1 MKKEDVL
8 NLMTNLPPDL
18 IEEADL
24 GAPAKRRLPKLTRV
38 GLIAACLCLA
48 LIGTVTAARFL
59 GVQIQEE
66 DGTTWFS
73 GGIIYYPVDSLSENV
88 KELDDPFYAPKK
100 FNSWEQVEEF
110 IGINLMD
117 NPVLDASPV
126 KEYGIRFKNHP
137 EKNIKGR
144 FLAVGSGN
152 LTSILTFACYRIGD
166 VDIRVRGSLFTD
178 RMEKGR
184 GEDWDQRFLGY
195 NFTETTKI
203 NRETYTTP
211 NGLEAQLLGIDYG
224 RNCKKYT
231 AAFSLNGVP
240 FIVEAN
246 SSRYSS
252 EGSYPSLEEARAVLL
267 QVLDAFEYT
276 PAR

>member
-1 MKKEDVL
+1 MKNEQVL
-8 NLMTNLPPDL
+8 ELMNAIPPDL
-18 IEEADL
+18 IEEA
-24 GAPAKRRLPKLTRV
+24 GVQSPAKRRLPRIARV

-110 IGINLMD
+110 IGMDLMN

-137 EKNIKGR
+137 EKNITGR

-166 VDIRVRGSLFTD
+166 VNILLRGFLFTD
-178 RMEKGR
+178 RAGKEQCAN
-184 GEDWDQRFLGY
+184 WDQRFLGY

-246 SSRYSS
+246 SSCYSS
-252 EGSYPSLEEARAVLL
+252 EGSYPSLEEARAVLE
-267 QVLDAFEYT
+267 QVLDGFELP
-276 PAR
+276 PAP